1 MVIEVL
7 IVFGHVTI
15 CSSATSVS
23 ALDQGP
29 SDAVEYYVLDLHSNA
44 NICPCGSSTLLTR
57 IRRRWTGDKRQ
68 TAPSIRNSL
77 PSLPRRLTS
86 AYLLNCSITCLQ
98 LGSLNS
104 IYHLSL
110 VLLLRLPRRLRLLR
124 ACSRNGRPL
133 PLSQNLIAPE
143 SALTKQS

>member
-23 ALDQGP
+23 ALNQGP
-29 SDAVEYYVLDLHSNA
+29 SDALSVMSEIYIRMLIFVPVATVPFLLVSGVGGQKTNCSEHSE
-44 NICPCGSSTLLTR
+44 L
-57 IRRRWTGDKRQ
+57 
-68 TAPSIRNSL
+68 APF
-77 PSLPRRLTS
+77 PRRLTS

-110 VLLLRLPRRLRLLR
+110 VLLPSSRLLR
-124 ACSRNGRPL
+124 ACSRNGRSL

>member
-1 MVIEVL
+1 MFDVL
-7 IVFGHVTI
+7 RIMSEIYIRMLIFVPV
-15 CSSATSVS
+15 ATV
-23 ALDQGP
+23 P
-29 SDAVEYYVLDLHSNA
+29 Y
-44 NICPCGSSTLLTR
+44 CTR
-57 IRRRWTGDKRQ
+57 IGLRGCGGGQKTNCSEHSEL
-68 TAPSIRNSL
+68 APFR
-77 PSLPRRLTS
+77 PFPRRLTS

-110 VLLLRLPRRLRLLR
+110 VLLLLLLRLPRRRLRLLR
-124 ACSRNGRPL
+124 ACSRNGRSL